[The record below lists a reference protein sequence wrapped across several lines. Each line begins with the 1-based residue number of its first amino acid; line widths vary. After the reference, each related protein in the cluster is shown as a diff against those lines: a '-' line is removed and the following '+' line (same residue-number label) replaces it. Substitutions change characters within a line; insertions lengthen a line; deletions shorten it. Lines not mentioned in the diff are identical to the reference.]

1 MLSWVL
7 NLKYLLAT
15 LRDFISDSVSE
26 MITWLRFTLAKKKR
40 KLSIF
45 RIILRELCNNTDNHK
60 LPEEMTLLLQGIH
73 FIWFSVT

>member
-15 LRDFISDSVSE
+15 LRDFISDSVSD

-45 RIILRELCNNTDNHK
+45 RIILRELCNTDNHK